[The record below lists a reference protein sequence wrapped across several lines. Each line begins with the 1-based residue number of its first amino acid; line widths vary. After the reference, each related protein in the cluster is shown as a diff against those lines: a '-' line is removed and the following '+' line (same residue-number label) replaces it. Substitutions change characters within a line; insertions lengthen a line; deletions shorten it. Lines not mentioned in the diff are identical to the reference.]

1 MINRSRIGPNSLLD
15 GAIELRGILGSAV
28 EHLGTRIA
36 AGEWNEGEAVTREA
50 DLVEQLGVSRSVI
63 RESFRILGAKGLI
76 RSKTSDGTRIQPR
89 SKWRLLDP
97 DVMEWRIKA
106 GDTESLLRDLLKLRL
121 VMEPGIAYLAAQA
134 ADDAHVARV
143 KAAWVDKQHVYDHS
157 TGSPE
162 ARRDAFITTDLE
174 FHRALIGA
182 VESELLEQLF
192 SVIEAAL
199 GLLLDLQMTAKGY
212 TNTMI
217 GMDESHALH
226 HRVFE
231 AFMARDPEATEAAMR
246 TLIQCAI
253 DDASQGFHLLGQ
265 DADQEVGRGPS
276 AVAQRAR

>member
-1 MINRSRIGPNSLLD
+1 MINPRRLGGNSLLD
-15 GAIELRGILGSAV
+15 GAIELRGILGDAV
-28 EHLGTRIA
+28 ENLGTRIA
-36 AGEWNEGEAVTREA
+36 SGEWAEGQAVTREA
-50 DLVEQLGVSRSVI
+50 DLVDQLGVSRSVI
-63 RESFRILGAKGLI
+63 RESFRILGAKGMI
-76 RSKTSDGTRIQPR
+76 RSKTSDGTRVQPR

-106 GDTESLLRDLLKLRL
+106 DDKERLLRDLLKLRL
-121 VMEPGIAYLAAQA
+121 VMEPGTAYLAAQSA
-134 ADDAHVARV
+134 SPDHVQRV
-143 KAAWVDKQHVYDHS
+143 KAAWEAKQSVYDTAIGTH
-157 TGSPE
+157 E
-162 ARRDAFITTDLE
+162 ARRDAFITTDLD

-226 HRVFE
+226 ERVFE

-253 DDASQGFHLLGQ
+253 DDAHQGFHLL
-265 DADQEVGRGPS
+265 DQQSTDDPESR
-276 AVAQRAR
+276 VAGAR

>member
-1 MINRSRIGPNSLLD
+1 MAKRIPFGTSSLLD

-36 AGEWNEGEAVTREA
+36 AGEWREGEAVAREA

-63 RESFRILGAKGLI
+63 RESFRILGAKGMI

-89 SKWRLLDP
+89 AKWRLLDP

-121 VMEPGIAYLAAQA
+121 VMEPGIAYLAALSA
-134 ADDAHVARV
+134 EDEHVERV
-143 KAAWVDKQHVYDHS
+143 KAAWEAKQFVYDNS
-157 TGSPE
+157 TGSHE
-162 ARRDAFITTDLE
+162 ARREAFITTDLE

-182 VESELLEQLF
+182 VQSELLEQLF

-226 HRVFE
+226 ERVFQ
-231 AFMARDPEATEAAMR
+231 AFMARDAGATEAAMR

-253 DDASQGFHLLGQ
+253 DDAQQGFRLLDKSLDG
-265 DADQEVGRGPS
+265 DAGNEALQAG
-276 AVAQRAR
+276 

>member
-1 MINRSRIGPNSLLD
+1 MAKRIPFGTSSLLD

-36 AGEWNEGEAVTREA
+36 AGEWREGEAVAREA

-63 RESFRILGAKGLI
+63 RESFRILGAKGMI

-89 SKWRLLDP
+89 AKWRLLDP

-121 VMEPGIAYLAAQA
+121 VMEPGIAYLAALSA
-134 ADDAHVARV
+134 EDEHIERV
-143 KAAWVDKQHVYDHS
+143 KAAWEAKQFVYDNS
-157 TGSPE
+157 TGSHE
-162 ARRDAFITTDLE
+162 ARREAFITTDLE

-182 VESELLEQLF
+182 VQSELLEQLF

-226 HRVFE
+226 ERVFQ
-231 AFMARDPEATEAAMR
+231 AFMARDAGATEAAMR

-253 DDASQGFHLLGQ
+253 DDAQQGFRLLDKSMDG
-265 DADQEVGRGPS
+265 DAGNEALQAG
-276 AVAQRAR
+276 

>member
-1 MINRSRIGPNSLLD
+1 MINRGGIGPNSLLD

-36 AGEWNEGEAVTREA
+36 AGEWGEGEAVTREA
-50 DLVEQLGVSRSVI
+50 DLVDQLGVSRSVI
-63 RESFRILGAKGLI
+63 RESFRILGAKGMI

-89 SKWRLLDP
+89 AKWRLLDP

-121 VMEPGIAYLAAQA
+121 VMEPGIAYLAAQS
-134 ADDAHVARV
+134 AHQEHIERV
-143 KAAWVDKQHVYDHS
+143 KAAWQAKQYVYDNA
-157 TGSPE
+157 TGSHE
-162 ARRDAFITTDLE
+162 ARREAFITTDLE

-182 VESELLEQLF
+182 VQSELLEQLF

-212 TNTMI
+212 TSTMI

-226 HRVFE
+226 ERVFQ
-231 AFMARDPEATEAAMR
+231 AFIARDPEATEAAMR

-253 DDASQGFHLLGQ
+253 DDAKQGFQLL
-265 DADQEVGRGPS
+265 DQSPGSDG
-276 AVAQRAR
+276 AVQRRQSG

>member
-1 MINRSRIGPNSLLD
+1 MAKRIPFGTSSLLD

-36 AGEWNEGEAVTREA
+36 AGEWREGEAVAREA

-63 RESFRILGAKGLI
+63 RESFRILGAKGMI

-89 SKWRLLDP
+89 AKWRLLDP

-121 VMEPGIAYLAAQA
+121 VMEPGIAYLAALSA
-134 ADDAHVARV
+134 EDEHVERV
-143 KAAWVDKQHVYDHS
+143 KAAWEAKQFVYDNS
-157 TGSPE
+157 TGSHE
-162 ARRDAFITTDLE
+162 ARREAFITTDLE

-182 VESELLEQLF
+182 VQSELLEQLF

-226 HRVFE
+226 ERVFQ
-231 AFMARDPEATEAAMR
+231 AFMARDAGATEAAMR

-253 DDASQGFHLLGQ
+253 DDAQQGFRLLDKSLDS
-265 DADQEVGRGPS
+265 DAGNK
-276 AVAQRAR
+276 AQQAG